1 MTLTWS
7 DASELVLGLVLDGRI
22 AKSAVR
28 PEIFIP
34 PYNKIIEEIQ
44 QNPTIEIEDLIE
56 RHGFSPIRTAWDAVH
71 GLNGLGEKNWIKIL
85 EETALYYD
93 AGRKLEKF
101 GQRLQ
106 TGEPVD
112 WGQIAYYSRLAQQG
126 QGGDF
131 TSLDKVQK
139 KSSPFILTGWSPWD
153 DHLLGIPAIGTI
165 IVGASSYAG
174 KTTLAVKLASCFAK
188 VHIDKIVGFFTLEM
202 AEAELQERFE
212 GVASDLSEEEKSRI
226 LLNEHPVSA
235 EQVISKAAGI
245 EHLGLVIVDYV
256 DYLIK
261 GEITSSAMESVYK
274 TLALGSKELGCPII
288 ILAQLSNYTGGIP
301 RPYHLRWTRIAEAS
315 AWEIVMIFN
324 PNGDWF
330 EDDEAKNAGLKMKT
344 DTAYLCCWKVKGGFR
359 KHLEDSPGAI
369 AVPYRPDRG
378 WGDKS
383 RWFSLKKFS

>member
-1 MTLTWS
+1 MAITWMES
-7 DASELVLGLVLDGRI
+7 SEVTLGLLLEGRLAKNAVCFSNFI
-22 AKSAVR
+22 A
-28 PEIFIP
+28 PMD
-34 PYNKIIEEIQ
+34 KIVKEIQ
-44 QNPTIEIEDLIE
+44 DNPSWTTEALIE
-56 RHGFSPIRTAWDAVH
+56 KFGFSPIRAALDAVH
-71 GLNGLGEKNWIKIL
+71 GMNGTGELNWTQIL

-112 WGQIAYYSRLAQQG
+112 WGQITYYSRLAQKG
-126 QGGDF
+126 QGGNF
-131 TSLDKVQK
+131 TPLSEVK
-139 KSSPFILTGWSPWD
+139 KITSPFIPSGWQPWD
-153 DHLLGIPAIGTI
+153 EHLVGYPMIGTI

-174 KTTLAVKLASCFAK
+174 KTTLAVKQASSFVKAHREK
-188 VHIDKIVGFFTLEM
+188 NVGFFTLEM
-202 AEAELQERFE
+202 AEGELRERFD
-212 GVASDLSEEEKSRI
+212 GVSSDLTDDEKSRI
-226 LLNEHPVSA
+226 LLNEHPVNA
-235 EQVISKAAGI
+235 EQVIGKAAGI
-245 EHLGLVIVDYV
+245 ENLGLVIIDYI

-344 DTAYLCCWKVKGGFR
+344 NTAYLCCWKVKGGFR
-359 KHLEDSPGAI
+359 NHLEDSPGAI
-369 AVPYRPDRG
+369 AVPYRPDLG